1 MLKNFVFFTYTIQST
16 ANNKDTSCV
25 GVSMDDSTMRRST
38 NAALG
43 TLADEKLAAV
53 DVKLQKMR

>member
-1 MLKNFVFFTYTIQST
+1 
-16 ANNKDTSCV
+16 
-25 GVSMDDSTMRRST
+25 MDDSTMRRST